1 MKKFMYSLSIAFALW
16 MVAPSYADAQT
27 TVKKKT
33 RTSMSSK
40 KKGALIGAGA
50 GAATGVAVS
59 KNDSKGAIVGGVVG
73 AGVGYAYGR
82 HRDKKHPNKKKVYKT
97 KTVVQ

>member
-1 MKKFMYSLSIAFALW
+1 MKKIMYSLSIAFALS
-16 MVAPSYADAQT
+16 VIAPEYTEAQT

-33 RTSMSSK
+33 RTGMSSK

-59 KNDSKGAIVGGVVG
+59 KNDSKGAIVGGAVG
-73 AGVGYAYGR
+73 AGAGYLYGR
-82 HRDKKHPNKKKVYKT
+82 HRDKKYPNKKKVYKT